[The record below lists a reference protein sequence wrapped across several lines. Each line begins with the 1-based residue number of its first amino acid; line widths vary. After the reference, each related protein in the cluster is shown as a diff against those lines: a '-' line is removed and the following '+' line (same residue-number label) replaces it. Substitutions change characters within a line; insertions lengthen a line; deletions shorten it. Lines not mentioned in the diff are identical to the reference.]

1 MFTSVRVQTDAKN
14 FSASDDTIFLFF
26 LKESSSFI
34 FFTTRTFFLP
44 KLLALFN
51 LKERKRCH
59 ILWLTIKCFKRR
71 HFKAHSTRHRSG
83 WKRRHLLEQEPFLLK
98 QAGGEKEHGKYA
110 CGHSGVNNYSS
121 VISSVSEHLRQQHS
135 SSQQQLIETREQDM
149 EKPF

>member
-1 MFTSVRVQTDAKN
+1 MEKKCSQAFVCKLMLKN
-14 FSASDDTIFLFF
+14 FSASDDTIFLFS

-71 HFKAHSTRHRSG
+71 HFKAHSTRHKSG
-83 WKRRHLLEQEPFLLK
+83 WKRRHLLEQEPFLQK
-98 QAGGEKEHGKYA
+98 QAGGVKEHGKYA
-110 CGHSGVNNYSS
+110 CGHSGVNNYSA
-121 VISSVSEHLRQQHS
+121 VISSVSGDLRHCNFLPNQ
-135 SSQQQLIETREQDM
+135 
-149 EKPF
+149 